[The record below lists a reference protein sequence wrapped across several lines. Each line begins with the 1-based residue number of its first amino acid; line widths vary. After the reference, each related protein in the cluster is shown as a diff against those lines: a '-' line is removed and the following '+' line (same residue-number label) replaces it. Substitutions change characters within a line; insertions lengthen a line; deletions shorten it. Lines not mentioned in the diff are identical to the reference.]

1 MLNLSGLIFSRT
13 RVPRRPMATLVFFAF
28 SARYSSCSSGA
39 QPATSFGCWQLR
51 AVGAHQDVSSCSL
64 FG

>member
-13 RVPRRPMATLVFFAF
+13 RVPRRPMATLMFLAF

-39 QPATSFGCWQLR
+39 QPTTSFGC
-51 AVGAHQDVSSCSL
+51 
-64 FG
+64 